1 MSDRE
6 FYESGQYDSVG
17 VSTQGGKIAGL
28 FHDRVE
34 AGISPRSSFP
44 RVLEV
49 GALNG
54 QHLPYVKH
62 HYDEWNLLDIIPT
75 DKVFDDPRVRFTQG
89 DAEHLPFDDDT
100 FDRVLTTCVLHHL
113 ENPHQALSEMRRV
126 TRPGG
131 IITVF
136 LPIDPGLPYELSHE
150 LTSVRAARKQ
160 GLVPEIRKA
169 RALGHRNHYKSLR
182 WQILDVFGDDEMK
195 QSWWPMGVPIAAVNI
210 FRTFQVTKSP
220 TSRA

>member
-17 VSTQGGKIAGL
+17 VSAQGGSLARV

-34 AGISPRSSFP
+34 AGIPESASFP

-49 GALNG
+49 GALSG

-89 DAEHLPFDDDT
+89 NAEALPFDDDT

-113 ENPHQALSEMRRV
+113 ENPHQALREMRRV

-131 IITVF
+131 LITVF
-136 LPIDPGLPYELSHE
+136 LPIDPGLGYELSHE

-160 GLVPEIRKA
+160 GLLAEIRKA

-182 WQILDVFGDDEMK
+182 WQVLDVFQHDEMK
-195 QSWWPMGVPIAAVNI
+195 QTWWPLRVPVAAVNI
-210 FRTFQVTKSP
+210 FRTLQVTKSAG
-220 TSRA
+220 SAN